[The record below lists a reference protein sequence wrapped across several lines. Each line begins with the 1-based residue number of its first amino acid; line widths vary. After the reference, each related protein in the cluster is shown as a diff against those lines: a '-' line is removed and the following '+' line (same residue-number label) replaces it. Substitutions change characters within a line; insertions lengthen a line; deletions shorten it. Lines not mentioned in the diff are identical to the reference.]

1 MTLQDLL
8 EIAVPRG
15 WFPPVTPGTKH
26 VSLGGCVAGMAVS
39 AAGLAAQSARGTPQS
54 NANLQ
59 PAARQAC
66 EASAARYGAVHII
79 DVEQHGISKIIVWG
93 TVDDGKQRQSF
104 QCDFGTR
111 ITSFKLRPIT
121 SSR

>member
-1 MTLQDLL
+1 MKRVLFVVAMTF
-8 EIAVPRG
+8 A
-15 WFPPVTPGTKH
+15 
-26 VSLGGCVAGMAVS
+26 LGGCVAGMAVS